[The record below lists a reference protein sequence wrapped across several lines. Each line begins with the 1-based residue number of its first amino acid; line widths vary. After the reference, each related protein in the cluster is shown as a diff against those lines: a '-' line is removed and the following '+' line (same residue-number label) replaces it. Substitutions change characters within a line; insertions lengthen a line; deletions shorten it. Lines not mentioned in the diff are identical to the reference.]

1 MKYVLTG
8 SHGTGKTTI
17 VNSIYDWLEEKN
29 IKPIINSSS
38 ARKIKQSG
46 RLINDDGDDMVQMIV
61 NSSHIVN
68 FREDNWFAD
77 RCIID
82 SFSYAVYQYK
92 IGKVS
97 KEVYEISHYMVK
109 QFAWLYDKI
118 FYVPIEFQ
126 LTKDEERK
134 DELNF
139 QREIDTIISNTIS
152 DLKLSVVCITGSV
165 EERVELIKN
174 HIK

>member
-17 VNSIYDWLEEKN
+17 INSMYDWLEEKN

-46 RLINDDGDDMVQMIV
+46 RLINDDGDDIVQMIV

-97 KEVYEISHYMVK
+97 KEVYDISLYMVK
-109 QFAWLYDKI
+109 QFAGLYDKI
-118 FYVPIEFQ
+118 FYIPIEFV
-126 LTKDEERK
+126 LTNDGDRK
-134 DELNF
+134 DEVNF
-139 QREIDTIISNTIS
+139 QKEIDSIISGTVS
-152 DLKLSVVCITGSV
+152 DLRLSIVMVTGSV
-165 EERVELIKN
+165 EERIETIKK
-174 HIK
+174 HIQ

>member
-17 VNSIYDWLEEKN
+17 INILYDWLEEKN

-46 RLINDDGDDMVQMIV
+46 RLINDDGDDIVQMIV
-61 NSSHIVN
+61 NSSHIFN

-92 IGKVS
+92 TGKISKQAYDVS
-97 KEVYEISHYMVK
+97 LYMVK
-109 QFAWLYDKI
+109 QFAGLYDKI
-118 FYVPIEFQ
+118 FYVPIEFP
-126 LTKDEERK
+126 LTKDGERK

-139 QREIDTIISNTIS
+139 QRDIDTIISNTVS
-152 DLKLSVVCITGSV
+152 DLKLNVERVTGSV
-165 EERVELIKN
+165 EERIQFIKSLIK
-174 HIK
+174 

>member
-1 MKYVLTG
+1 MKCVLTG

-17 VNSIYDWLEEKN
+17 INSIYDWLEEKN

-46 RLINDDGDDMVQMIV
+46 RLINDDGDDIVQMIV

-97 KEVYEISHYMVK
+97 KEVYEISYYMVK
-109 QFAWLYDKI
+109 QFAGLYDKI
-118 FYVPIEFQ
+118 FYVPIEFH
-126 LTKDEERK
+126 LTKDGERK

-152 DLKLSVVCITGSV
+152 DLKLSVVRITGSV

>member
-17 VNSIYDWLEEKN
+17 INSMYDWLEEKSV
-29 IKPIINSSS
+29 KPIINSSS

-46 RLINDDGDDMVQMIV
+46 RLINDDGDDIVQMIV
-61 NSSHIVN
+61 NSSHIFN

-92 IGKVS
+92 TGKIS
-97 KEVYEISHYMVK
+97 KETYEVSLYMVK
-109 QFAWLYDKI
+109 QFAGLYDKI
-118 FYVPIEFQ
+118 FYVPIEFP

-139 QREIDTIISNTIS
+139 QREIDTIVRNTIS
-152 DLKLSVVCITGSV
+152 DLKLSVELIKGSV
-165 EERVELIKN
+165 EDRIEFIKK

>member
-17 VNSIYDWLEEKN
+17 INSIYDWLEEKN

-46 RLINDDGDDMVQMIV
+46 RLINDDGDDIVQMIV

-97 KEVYEISHYMVK
+97 KSVYDISLHMVK
-109 QFAWLYDKI
+109 QFACLYDKI
-118 FYVPIEFQ
+118 FYVPIEFP

-134 DELNF
+134 DEVNF
-139 QREIDTIISNTIS
+139 QREIDSIIASTIS
-152 DLKLSVVCITGSV
+152 DLRLSVEVINGRV
-165 EERVELIKN
+165 EERVETIKK
-174 HIK
+174 HIL